1 MAIRSRPARGSNPPP
16 DAGWPSIQD
25 PASLARALEAWFP
38 GAARSLPWRR
48 ERSGYRALVSEL
60 MLQQTQ
66 VSRVVGAFEGFME
79 RFPTASALAE
89 AAEGEVLA
97 AWQGLGYYRRAR
109 LLHAAARAVVERH
122 GGEVPG
128 TEHAL
133 RTLPGIGRYTAG
145 AIASIAFGERVPIVD
160 GNVLRVLS
168 RVAGAPAR
176 VADAASERWA
186 WEQSARL
193 VAQSSSPAVLNEALM
208 ELGAT
213 VCTPAAPRCGGC
225 PAEGA
230 CAARRAGT
238 QAAIPAPRI
247 AAPRRTERWTS
258 LVWVDG
264 DSVALER
271 RPDRGMWAGMHQPPT
286 VPTPGEGSAPAWT
299 FAVREVGAFTHVT
312 THRTIEFTVAVPDG
326 AGPIPGEAGW
336 IRAPVAGLDSY
347 ALSNAAW
354 RTLEVAGLDVRRPP
368 AAAAG
373 RRAPRRAATGS

>member
-25 PASLARALEAWFP
+25 PASLALALEEWFP

-66 VSRVVGAFEGFME
+66 VSRVIGAFDAFME
-79 RFPTASALAE
+79 RFPTASALAQAPE
-89 AAEGEVLA
+89 DEVLA

-128 TEHAL
+128 TEHEL

-225 PAEGA
+225 PAAGA
-230 CAARRAGT
+230 CAARRDGT

-286 VPTPGEGSAPAWT
+286 VPTPGDGDAPAWT
-299 FAVREVGAFTHVT
+299 FAVREVGSFTHVT
-312 THRTIEFTVAVPDG
+312 THRTIEFTVVVPDG
-326 AGPIPGEAGW
+326 AGRIPEGAGW
-336 IRAPVAGLDSY
+336 IRAAVAGLDAH

>member
-1 MAIRSRPARGSNPPP
+1 
-16 DAGWPSIQD
+16 
-25 PASLARALEAWFP
+25 
-38 GAARSLPWRR
+38 
-48 ERSGYRALVSEL
+48 

-66 VSRVVGAFEGFME
+66 VSRVVRAFEGFME
-79 RFPTASALAE
+79 RFPTASVLAQAPE
-89 AAEGEVLA
+89 DEVLA

-128 TEHAL
+128 TELEL

-286 VPTPGEGSAPAWT
+286 VPTPGDGGAPAWT

-312 THRTIEFTVAVPDG
+312 THRTIEFTVVVPDG

-336 IRAPVAGLDSY
+336 IRAAVAGLDAY

-354 RTLEVAGLDVRRPP
+354 RTLELAGLDVRRPP

>member
-1 MAIRSRPARGSNPPP
+1 MAIRTRPARGSNPPP

-25 PASLARALEAWFP
+25 PASLARALEEWFP
-38 GAARSLPWRR
+38 GEARSLPWRR

-66 VSRVVGAFEGFME
+66 VSRVIGAFERFVE
-79 RFPTASALAE
+79 RFPTAAALAGAPE
-89 AAEGEVLA
+89 DEVLA

-122 GGEVPG
+122 GGDVPR
-128 TEHAL
+128 TEHEL
-133 RTLPGIGRYTAG
+133 RALPGIGRYTAG
-145 AIASIAFGERVPIVD
+145 AIASIAFGERVAIVD

-225 PAEGA
+225 PAEGG

-258 LVWVDG
+258 LVWIDG
-264 DSVALER
+264 NAVALER

-286 VPTPGEGSAPAWT
+286 VPTPGGGDGPAWPC
-299 FAVREVGAFTHVT
+299 AVREVGAFTHVT
-312 THRTIEFTVAVPDG
+312 THRTIEFTVVVPDG
-326 AGPIPGEAGW
+326 AARIPADAGW
-336 IRAPVAGLDSY
+336 TRAPLGGLDAY

-354 RTLEVAGLDVRRPP
+354 RTLEVAGLDVTRPP

>member
-1 MAIRSRPARGSNPPP
+1 MAIRSRPTRGSNPPP
-16 DAGWPSIQD
+16 DAGWPSVQD
-25 PASLARALEAWFP
+25 PASLAHALEQWFP

-66 VSRVVGAFEGFME
+66 VARVVGAFDRFME
-79 RFPTASALAE
+79 RFPTAAALAG
-89 AAEGEVLA
+89 APEGEVLA

-109 LLHAAARAVVERH
+109 LLQAAARAVVERH
-122 GGEVPG
+122 GGEVPRS
-128 TEHAL
+128 EREL
-133 RTLPGIGRYTAG
+133 RALPGIGRYTAG
-145 AIASIAFGERVPIVD
+145 AIASIAFGERVAIVD

-168 RVAGAPAR
+168 RIAGAPAR

-213 VCTPAAPRCGGC
+213 VCMPAAPRCGGC

-238 QAAIPAPRI
+238 QAVIPSPRI

-258 LVWVDG
+258 LVWADG
-264 DSVALER
+264 NAVALER

-286 VPTPGEGSAPAWT
+286 VPTHDAGAGPSWP
-299 FAVREVGAFTHVT
+299 FAVRTVGAFTHVT
-312 THRTIEFTVAVPDG
+312 THRTIEFTVVVPDG
-326 AGPIPGEAGW
+326 AAGIPTDARW
-336 IRAPVAGLDSY
+336 IRAPLAGLDAY

-354 RTLEVAGLDVRRPP
+354 RTLEVAGLGVTRPP

>member
-1 MAIRSRPARGSNPPP
+1 MAIRSRPARGSNPLP
-16 DAGWPSIQD
+16 DAGWPSIQE
-25 PASLARALEAWFP
+25 PAFLARALEAWFP
-38 GAARSLPWRR
+38 AAARSLPWRR

-66 VSRVVGAFEGFME
+66 VSRVIGAFERFVE
-79 RFPTASALAE
+79 RFPTAAALAG
-89 AAEGEVLA
+89 APEGEVLA

-109 LLHAAARAVVERH
+109 LLQAATRVVVDRH
-122 GGEVPG
+122 GGNVPR
-128 TEHAL
+128 TEPEL
-133 RTLPGIGRYTAG
+133 RALPGIGRYTAG

-168 RVAGAPAR
+168 RIAGAPAR

-238 QAAIPAPRI
+238 QAVIPSPRI

-264 DSVALER
+264 NAVALER

-286 VPTPGEGSAPAWT
+286 VPTPGAGGGPAWP
-299 FAVREVGAFTHVT
+299 FAVRELGAFTHVT
-312 THRTIEFTVAVPDG
+312 THRAIEFTVVAPDG
-326 AGPIPGEAGW
+326 AAPVAGHAGW
-336 IRAPVAGLDSY
+336 IRAPLAGLDCY

-354 RTLEVAGLDVRRPP
+354 RTLEVAGLDVTRPP

-373 RRAPRRAATGS
+373 RRGPRRAATGS